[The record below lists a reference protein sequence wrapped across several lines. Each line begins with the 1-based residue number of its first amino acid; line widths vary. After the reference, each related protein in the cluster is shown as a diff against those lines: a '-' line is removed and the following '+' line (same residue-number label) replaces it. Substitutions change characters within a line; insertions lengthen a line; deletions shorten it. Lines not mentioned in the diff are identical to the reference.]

1 MKVFEQGYD
10 LRHGMALAVP
20 VMVAELLTRLAWSF
34 KQNIYHG
41 KEWSDCIPVGANPE
55 LRRMLLVAHG
65 SLCMVDGVDAGLRSG
80 GDIVQFMLRT
90 NLIAWARFGLLAIKE
105 TRAWYATG
113 SLDVDAANDELDR
126 EYRVLLSLDR
136 VAY

>member
-1 MKVFEQGYD
+1 
-10 LRHGMALAVP
+10 
-20 VMVAELLTRLAWSF
+20 
-34 KQNIYHG
+34 
-41 KEWSDCIPVGANPE
+41 
-55 LRRMLLVAHG
+55 
-65 SLCMVDGVDAGLRSG
+65 MVDGVDAGLRSG